1 MNLGYDN
8 PGSYEST
15 GFGLIPKGWQPM
27 KLVEASE
34 KTNDS
39 GWRGAN
45 LTFEVAG
52 GEHKGRTI
60 YSLFTTHHATST
72 QAVEIGRGNIGHL
85 LKAADKADSVDL
97 NDCLGVWVR
106 GYVSVKKGTGGYEDK
121 NQVIDFEPFE
131 AGQVI
136 PTRELTPREAQEA
149 VPAGAAPAMGWNSDE
164 KLPF

>member
-131 AGQVI
+131 AGGAPA
-136 PTRELTPREAQEA
+136 PTLSAA
-149 VPAGAAPAMGWNSDE
+149 DVPAGAAPAMGWNSDE